1 MREVFDELIEVL
13 YAMYLTAAFLTMATF
28 IMFLVAVRVCPIT
41 GLILFG
47 SLGMY
52 RITIGAVLLTLAV
65 GAGDLYTAIVHTVHA
80 WREKRASS

>member
-13 YAMYLTAAFLTMATF
+13 YAMYLTAAFLTMATC
-28 IMFLVAVRVCPIT
+28 IMLLVAVRVCPIT
-41 GLILFG
+41 GLVLFG
-47 SLGMY
+47 IGAY
-52 RITIGAVLLTLAV
+52 RIAIGAVLLTLAV